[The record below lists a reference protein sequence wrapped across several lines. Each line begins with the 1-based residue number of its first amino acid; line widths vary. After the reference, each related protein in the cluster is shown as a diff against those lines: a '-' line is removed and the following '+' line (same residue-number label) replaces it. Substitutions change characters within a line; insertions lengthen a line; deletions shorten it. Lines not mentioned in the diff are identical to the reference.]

1 MANGTSKV
9 VNCESQHITNS
20 ASNLLNS
27 NVTSL
32 AGPVGMTMTQPFLV
46 VTHIRV
52 VNTSGSPVT
61 VSLFKGATGASAAG
75 TEFAFSAVSIPA
87 NSYVDWYGTARFD
100 AVDFLTGLA
109 STTNVLTLNV
119 DAGIGLT

>member
-1 MANGTSKV
+1 MANGVSKV
-9 VNCESQHITNS
+9 ANCEPQHITNS

-27 NVTSL
+27 TVSSL
-32 AGPVGMTMTQPFLV
+32 SGPVGVTMTQPFLV

-61 VSLFKGATGASAAG
+61 VSLFKGLTAGSSAG
-75 TEFAFSAVSIPA
+75 TEFAFSATTVPA

-100 AVDFLTGLA
+100 AADFLTGLA

>member
-9 VNCESQHITNS
+9 VNCEPVHITN
-20 ASNLLNS
+20 AATNLLNS

-32 AGPVGMTMTQPFLV
+32 AGPIGMVMTQPFLV

-61 VSLFKGATGASAAG
+61 VSLFKGTTAGSSAG

-100 AVDFLTGLA
+100 AADFLTGLA

>member
-9 VNCESQHITNS
+9 ANCEPAHITNS
-20 ASNLLNS
+20 AANYLNS
-27 NVTSL
+27 NVASL
-32 AGPVGMTMTQPFLV
+32 AGPVGVTMTQPFLV
-46 VTHIRV
+46 VTHIRI

-61 VSLFKGATGASAAG
+61 VSLFKGATAGSAAG
-75 TEFAFSAVSIPA
+75 TEFAFSATSIPA

-100 AVDFLTGLA
+100 AADFLSGLA
-109 STTNVLTLNV
+109 STTNVLTINI